1 MNTHVLGEQPMGADD
16 HVDFPAR
23 QPGEHRLLLLGVRK
37 RESTSIFTGKSAS
50 RSMKVRPCCS
60 ARMVVGT
67 STATCLP
74 PCTALNAARTAI
86 SVLP

>member
-1 MNTHVLGEQPMGADD
+1 MSVP
-16 HVDFPAR
+16 PSAR
-23 QPGEHRLLLLGVRK
+23 RARAAFCSFAVRK

-50 RSMKVRPCCS
+50 RSVKVRPCCS
-60 ARMVVGT
+60 ARIVVGT